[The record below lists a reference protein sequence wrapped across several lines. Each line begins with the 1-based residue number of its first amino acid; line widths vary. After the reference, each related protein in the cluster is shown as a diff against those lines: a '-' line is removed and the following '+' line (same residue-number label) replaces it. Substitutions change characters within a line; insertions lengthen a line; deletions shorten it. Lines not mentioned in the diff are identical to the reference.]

1 LEANRLPEKFQR
13 ALNFLFHFCKTR
25 VPLDNFPIV
34 PMTHGSLLDDR
45 QWVVCSVFRKA
56 SVSGGKEVKS
66 DVPGF
71 KVKIVV
77 AEIDA

>member
-1 LEANRLPEKFQR
+1 
-13 ALNFLFHFCKTR
+13 
-25 VPLDNFPIV
+25 
-34 PMTHGSLLDDR
+34 MTHGSLLDDR